1 MNHTDCLLCRVVNG
15 DLQARKVIE
24 TDKIIGVRN
33 DIEPFSRGHIV
44 FFPKRH
50 TPRLDDMDD
59 QDLAEVLVVIKR
71 VAAAMQLENY
81 NVLQN
86 NGALAGQ
93 TVFHAHF
100 HLIPKWSD
108 SEGLKY
114 DREFR
119 RELDQGETYRQVKEA
134 LARTA
139 S

>member
-1 MNHTDCLLCRVVNG
+1 MNHTDCLLCRIVNG
-15 DLQARKVIE
+15 DLHARKVIE
-24 TDKIIGVRN
+24 TARIIGVMN
-33 DIEPFSRGHIV
+33 DAEPFSKGHIV

-50 TPRLDDMDD
+50 TLRLNDMDD
-59 QDLAEVLVVIKR
+59 QDLAEILVVIKR
-71 VAAAMQLENY
+71 VAAAMKLENY

-86 NGALAGQ
+86 NGSLAGQ

-114 DREFR
+114 GREFR
-119 RELDQGETYRQVKEA
+119 RELDHGEIYQQVQEA
-134 LARTA
+134 LARLA